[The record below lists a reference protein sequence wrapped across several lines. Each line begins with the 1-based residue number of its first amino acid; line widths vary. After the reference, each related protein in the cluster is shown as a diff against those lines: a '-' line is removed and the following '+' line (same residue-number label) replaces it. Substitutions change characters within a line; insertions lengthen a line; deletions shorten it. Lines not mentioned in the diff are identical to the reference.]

1 MTEENKTG
9 LINKI
14 NYFCTNFDINKTS
27 IILNDPSSFTSKVKG
42 NILTDLKNHQL
53 NLINVN
59 KKLKFY
65 SMFKTET
72 NYSDFINHIK
82 NPEHGRVASKF
93 RIGNRKWKICNP

>member
-1 MTEENKTG
+1 MAEENKTG

-27 IILNDPSSFTSKVKG
+27 INLNDPSSFISKVKG

-59 KKLKFY
+59 KKLKIIRCLKMKRT
-65 SMFKTET
+65 SPILLT
-72 NYSDFINHIK
+72 I
-82 NPEHGRVASKF
+82 
-93 RIGNRKWKICNP
+93 